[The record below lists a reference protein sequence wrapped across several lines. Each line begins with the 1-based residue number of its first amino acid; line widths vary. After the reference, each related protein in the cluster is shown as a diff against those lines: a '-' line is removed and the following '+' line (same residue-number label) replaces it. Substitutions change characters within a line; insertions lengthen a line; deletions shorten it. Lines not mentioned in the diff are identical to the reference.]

1 MIILHNS
8 NRASDAVTAI
18 LFCST
23 RKNVMNL
30 FFVMNLFTFSTFHH
44 DIQHPKNNHT

>member
-18 LFCST
+18 LFLEC
-23 RKNVMNL
+23 
-30 FFVMNLFTFSTFHH
+30 VMNLFTFSTFHH